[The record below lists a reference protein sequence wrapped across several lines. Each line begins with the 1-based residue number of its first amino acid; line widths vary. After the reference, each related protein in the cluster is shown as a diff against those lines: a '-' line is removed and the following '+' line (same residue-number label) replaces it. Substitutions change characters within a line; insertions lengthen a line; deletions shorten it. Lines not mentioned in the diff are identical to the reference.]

1 MNSAKSFLV
10 KLTSHVL
17 EGTITFLSVL
27 LAMGSLYWFENG
39 WAKFA
44 GTVGFLIAGYVI
56 TYWIA
61 KMRD

>member
-10 KLTSHVL
+10 KLTSHAL

-39 WAKFA
+39 WIKFA
-44 GTVGFLIAGYVI
+44 GMVGFLIVGYVI